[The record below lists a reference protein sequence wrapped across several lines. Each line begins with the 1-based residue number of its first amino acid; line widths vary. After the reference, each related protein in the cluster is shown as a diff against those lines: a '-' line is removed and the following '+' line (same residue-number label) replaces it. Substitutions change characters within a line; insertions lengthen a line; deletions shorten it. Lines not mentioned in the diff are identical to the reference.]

1 MLLFLKFRV
10 TSIGKDLARSPRRWA
25 TRNQFWILT
34 TRLPELG
41 QPPLKRSKVQ
51 PSERRWIPS
60 SHVEGPDAICGGS
73 RERVYSGIGPRPQSR
88 WGECSARGH
97 PLSGAA
103 RYVRVS

>member
-73 RERVYSGIGPRPQSR
+73 REGLDPGLAPSPRSGVGERKTRGP
-88 WGECSARGH
+88 
-97 PLSGAA
+97 PLSG
-103 RYVRVS
+103 SL